1 LLIYYQKTVGIK
13 GVRALSILF
22 LLLFLAYFFLPEN
35 LSDRFKTEDKARQN
49 ELLNMFSQLTYD
61 EWIFGRGLGGEYH
74 SAKDGIV
81 ERINEDGVEV
91 KSTLHIG
98 FGDSILKGGLILF
111 ILISL
116 HGISLIIKNLNRIKL
131 ISNEQFVGLAFLI
144 TFLLFRLIEGG
155 LTPGSIFNAVL
166 FGMSLGILENNKDI
180 RIK

>member
-1 LLIYYQKTVGIK
+1 MEKFQITAQGYKKLKAQLEKLKNEDRPNVFKQIATARELGDL
-13 GVRALSILF
+13 R
-22 LLLFLAYFFLPEN
+22 EN
-35 LSDRFKTEDKARQN
+35 S
-49 ELLNMFSQLTYD
+49 
-61 EWIFGRGLGGEYH
+61 EYH